1 MAITTELLG
10 SIGFIRG
17 YASVNASPGVTY
29 KLPPAP
35 YGWVAGVSGSSA
47 VTVECVD
54 LSTGQTLDS
63 YKGDRNAT
71 GYRTSVKP
79 EVQQLAT
86 TVGIGVRFTG
96 ASSIHTVGLAPIGSD
111 GDAYAMPP
119 IQPSDRLP
127 VGDIFIPKERR
138 GR

>member
-17 YASVNASPGVTY
+17 YASSDASPGVTY

-35 YGWVAGVSGSSA
+35 YGWVASVSGSSA
-47 VTVECVD
+47 VTINWVD
-54 LSTGQTLDS
+54 LSTGQTIDS
-63 YKGDRNAT
+63 HTGTRNSTGNRTNAT
-71 GYRTSVKP
+71 T

-96 ASSIHTVGLAPIGSD
+96 ASSIYVAGIAPIGSD
-111 GDAYAMPP
+111 GDAYTMPP
-119 IQPSDRLP
+119 T
-127 VGDIFIPKERR
+127 
-138 GR
+138 

>member
-10 SIGFIRG
+10 PIGFIRG
-17 YASVNASPGVTY
+17 YASGGAKPDVTY

-35 YGWVAGVSGSSA
+35 YGWVARATGSS
-47 VTVECVD
+47 VLTVGWVD
-54 LSTGQTLDS
+54 LSTGRVVHSFGGNNTTV
-63 YKGDRNAT
+63 GNRTTAT
-71 GYRTSVKP
+71 T

-96 ASSIHTVGLAPIGSD
+96 PTTIYSVGITPIGSD

-119 IQPSDRLP
+119 T
-127 VGDIFIPKERR
+127 
-138 GR
+138 

>member
-10 SIGFIRG
+10 PIGVIRG
-17 YASVNASPGVTY
+17 YASSEAEPDVTY

-35 YGWVAGVSGSSA
+35 YGWVTRATGSGVI
-47 VTVECVD
+47 TIHWVD
-54 LSTGQTLDS
+54 LSTGRTLHS
-63 YKGDRNAT
+63 FRGVTAGSGGT
-71 GYRTSVKP
+71 GTRTSGKP

-96 ASSIHTVGLAPIGSD
+96 PTTIRAVGIAPLGPD

-119 IQPSDRLP
+119 T
-127 VGDIFIPKERR
+127 
-138 GR
+138 

>member
-10 SIGFIRG
+10 PIGFIRG
-17 YASVNASPGVTY
+17 YASTNASTGVTY

-35 YGWVAGVSGSSA
+35 YGWATSASGSSA
-47 VTVECVD
+47 VTIDWVD
-54 LSTGQTLDS
+54 LSTGQTVSS
-63 YKGDRNAT
+63 YTGARNAT
-71 GYRTSVKP
+71 GHRTSAST

-96 ASSIHTVGLAPIGSD
+96 ASSIYAVGLAPIGSD

-119 IQPSDRLP
+119 T
-127 VGDIFIPKERR
+127 
-138 GR
+138 

>member
-17 YASVNASPGVTY
+17 YASGDASPGVTY

-35 YGWVAGVSGSSA
+35 YGWVAIASGSSA
-47 VTVECVD
+47 VTVGWVD
-54 LSTGQTLDS
+54 LSTGQTLYS
-63 YKGDRNAT
+63 HTGSRNFT
-71 GYRTSVKP
+71 GNRTSAEP

-96 ASSIHTVGLAPIGSD
+96 ASSIHSVGIAPIGSD
-111 GDAYAMPP
+111 GDAYTMPP
-119 IQPSDRLP
+119 T
-127 VGDIFIPKERR
+127 
-138 GR
+138 

>member
-17 YASVNASPGVTY
+17 YASGDASPGVTY

-35 YGWVAGVSGSSA
+35 YGWAARVSGSSA
-47 VTVECVD
+47 ITVDWVD
-54 LSTGQTLDS
+54 LSTGQTLNS
-63 YKGDRNAT
+63 YTGSRNFT
-71 GYRTSVKP
+71 GNRTSVEP

-96 ASSIHTVGLAPIGSD
+96 ASSIYTVGLAPIGSD
-111 GDAYAMPP
+111 GDAYTMPP
-119 IQPSDRLP
+119 I
-127 VGDIFIPKERR
+127 
-138 GR
+138 